1 MGTVSAREYVLLKV
15 ILLVLAILEI
25 AAGLLLLF
33 GAVPLSALIPATLQL
48 LPALAT
54 MLLMVFGVVA
64 IGFGYL
70 IYLASRNP
78 VRYVG
83 VVDTLAFWLI
93 AGALLGLYVTFALHA
108 LGGPAAWVGAVARVA
123 LAVILLAL
131 RPRGV
136 SSAG

>member
-1 MGTVSAREYVLLKV
+1 MHNTSAREYVLLKI
-15 ILLVLAILEI
+15 ILLVLSILEI

-33 GAVPLSALIPATLQL
+33 GAVPLSTLIPATLQL

-83 VVDTLAFWLI
+83 VLDALTFLLI

-108 LGGPAAWVGAVARVA
+108 LGGPVAWVGAVARVA